1 MTVRL
6 QRGDLLL
13 VIDVQVD
20 FVTGALAVPDA
31 QAIISV
37 INRLIREFKHRGL
50 PVVAT
55 RDWHPLGHVSFR
67 ERGGSWP
74 PHCVQ
79 GFPGAEF
86 APGLK
91 LGPEAHVVSKATDAD
106 HDAYSGFDHTQL
118 DIWLRRRDVRR
129 LFACGLATDY
139 CVLSTVLDAVRL
151 GYVVFVLADAIR
163 AVNVRPN
170 DGLEA
175 MHAMRQAGAVAI
187 ELHDIDCAEPV
198 DG

>member
-67 ERGGSWP
+67 ERGGDGRFVGDALTLEG
-74 PHCVQ
+74 HE
-79 GFPGAEF
+79 GAGEPLLVPF
-86 APGLK
+86 MRGGEPIEPRVTFGVSRAGARRQLLRLPEPLRSLAPATAY
-91 LGPEAHVVSKATDAD
+91 PVEVSA
-106 HDAYSGFDHTQL
+106 
-118 DIWLRRRDVRR
+118 
-129 LFACGLATDY
+129 
-139 CVLSTVLDAVRL
+139 
-151 GYVVFVLADAIR
+151 AIR
-163 AVNVRPN
+163 A
-170 DGLEA
+170 LAAEA
-175 MHAMRQAGAVAI
+175 DARA
-187 ELHDIDCAEPV
+187 
-198 DG
+198 